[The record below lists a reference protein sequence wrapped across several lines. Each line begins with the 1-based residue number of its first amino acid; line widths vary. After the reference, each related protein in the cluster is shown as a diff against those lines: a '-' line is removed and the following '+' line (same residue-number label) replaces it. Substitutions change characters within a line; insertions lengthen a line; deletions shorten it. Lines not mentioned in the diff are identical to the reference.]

1 MKFKKLYSSNNFF
14 RPIIFNE
21 DINIIFADG
30 HSVGKTKFL
39 EVIDFCLLKDKPSF
53 LNNEIFKDKELA
65 FFLEIENFGK
75 YITIKRYLNK
85 RRGVYITTSN
95 KSIDCSLMDDKDFE
109 FSNLGK
115 DKAKEILNDL
125 LDLRLNNKKIY
136 YRKYLNYFLRTQD
149 DQSDIFRLNKFKR
162 SKDKDFKPIIA
173 ELIGIDGDL
182 IYKKYEIEEKIEQ
195 IEQKINYLL
204 AEIGEESK
212 EYLEVEI
219 SKLEEI
225 LKEKEKLYEEFNFY
239 KEEDK
244 KAKELVD
251 EIEEEIAKLNKRKLS
266 LLREIEYINSAI
278 ENEFLIDIEEIES
291 FLKELKLYFPEQL
304 KNSYEKII
312 EFNKILSKD
321 RKRIMNENKIEF
333 QKELEEIE
341 NKLIELNN
349 KRQQVISILLDKDS
363 FSKFKKLEKEIVEL
377 KTKIEFLKEKL
388 KKFEELE
395 KLEQEKEKLIQELKE
410 LNKKIKEMVDIVNK
424 GDFAKLIDKFSQ
436 IIFNER
442 AIFVVSLNKN
452 GNLEFKL
459 KIADNDSFENQKDE
473 GHTFRKLLSF
483 LFSLVVLIYHKDER
497 FFKFN
502 AIDSPF
508 DGDIYR
514 YQKGLFEAIDIASK
528 EYNLQIILTTIEDEI
543 KDKEIFEHLKKHYEI
558 AFLTEKNK
566 LLGNF

>member
-14 RPIIFNE
+14 RAIIFNE
-21 DINIIFADG
+21 DINVIFADG

-39 EVIDFCLLKDKPSF
+39 EIIDYCLLKDKPNF
-53 LNNEIFKDKELA
+53 LNNDRFKDKELA
-65 FFLEIENFGK
+65 FFLEIENFGQ

-85 RRGVYITTSN
+85 RGGIYITTSD
-95 KSIDCSLMDDKDFE
+95 KSIDCSLMDNKDFQY
-109 FSNLGK
+109 SNIGIK
-115 DKAKEILNDL
+115 KAKKILNDL
-125 LDLRLNNKKIY
+125 LDLRLNSKKIY

-149 DQSDIFRLNKFKR
+149 DQSDVFRLNKFKR
-162 SKDKDFKPIIA
+162 SKDKDFKPIVA
-173 ELIGIDGDL
+173 ELVGIDGDL

-195 IEQKINYLL
+195 IKQKINYIS
-204 AEIGEESK
+204 AEIGEEPK

-225 LKEKEKLYEEFNFY
+225 LREKEKLYEEFNFY
-239 KEEDK
+239 KEENK
-244 KAKELVD
+244 KAKELAD

-266 LLREIEYINSAI
+266 LLREIEYINNAI
-278 ENEFLIDIEEIES
+278 ENEFLIDIKEIEY
-291 FLKELKLYFPEQL
+291 FFKELELYFPDKL
-304 KNSYEKII
+304 KNSYEEII

-349 KRQQVISILLDKDS
+349 RRQQIISVLLDKDS

-388 KKFEELE
+388 KKFGELE
-395 KLEQEKEKLIQELKE
+395 KLEQEKEKLIQKLKE
-410 LNKKIKEMVDIVNK
+410 LNKEIKKMVDSINK
-424 GDFAKLIDKFSQ
+424 GNFAKLIDKFSQ

-459 KIADNDSFENQKDE
+459 KIADNDNFENQKDE

-497 FFKFN
+497 FFRFN
-502 AIDSPF
+502 VIDSPF

-514 YQKGLFEAIDIASK
+514 YQKGLFKAIEIAST

-543 KDKEIFEHLKKHYEI
+543 KDKKIFEHLKKNYEI
-558 AFLTEKNK
+558 ALLTEKNK